1 VTAENI
7 DYTAWRFWF
16 DILQIGGLIALGA
29 YSWWRDREKVTS
41 KRFAALER
49 QVSDRLSNTAHTSI
63 EEKRDS
69 DCLAHKARTTEIE
82 MVINRVGSEIRNMPS
97 RQEMAGLSHDIT
109 LLTSQIGRLEG
120 RLEGLNRVADLM
132 NEFLINRGEHR

>member
-1 VTAENI
+1 MTAENI

-16 DILQIGGLIALGA
+16 DILQIGGLIALGV

-41 KRFAALER
+41 KRFTALEK
-49 QVSDRLSNTAHTSI
+49 QVSDRLSSSAHTSI
-63 EEKRDS
+63 EEKRDG
-69 DCLAHKARTTEIE
+69 DCIAHKARTTENE
-82 MVINRVGSEIRNMPS
+82 MLLSRIGSEIRNMPN

-120 RLEGLNRVADLM
+120 RLEGINRVADLM
-132 NEFLINRGEHR
+132 NEFLINRGEKR

>member
-1 VTAENI
+1 MTAENI
-7 DYTAWRFWF
+7 DYTAWRFWI
-16 DILQIGGLIALGA
+16 DLLQIGGLIALGV

-49 QVSDRLSNTAHTSI
+49 QVSDRLSSTAHSSI
-63 EEKRDS
+63 EERRDG
-69 DCLAHKARTTEIE
+69 DCSAHKARTAEIE
-82 MVINRVGSEIRNMPS
+82 IGLSRVGSEIRNMPN
-97 RQEMAGLSHDIT
+97 RQEMAALSHDIT

-120 RLEGLNRVADLM
+120 RLEGINRVADLM